1 EASHTT
7 ATEEAD
13 SSAEREA
20 DRLVSLTPEKIVL
33 MLRQEPGLSVEVKK
47 LLVRRAYSQGRVVD
61 PKELSDDAVFR
72 LVRDD
77 EEVRSLVTQQI
88 VDRGYVRAK
97 PTREELARQA
107 EEQQRLEEKNA
118 QRNPMYASSQ
128 RGEGNEGSGYGPS
141 QRAPSQSLPYG
152 TTQPGQQQSQP
163 QDQINTDQ
171 RRALLQASTDETPQ

>member
-1 EASHTT
+1 
-7 ATEEAD
+7 
-13 SSAEREA
+13 
-20 DRLVSLTPEKIVL
+20 EKIVL
-33 MLRQEPGLSVEVKK
+33 ILQQEPGLFLEVKK

-118 QRNPMYASSQ
+118 QRNPMYASS
-128 RGEGNEGSGYGPS
+128 EHDEGSGYGAS
-141 QRAPSQSLPYG
+141 QRTPSQSLPYG
-152 TTQPGQQQSQP
+152 SAQPGQQQSQP

-171 RRALLQASTDETPQ
+171 RRALLQ